1 MKCEKI
7 SIHMTHF
14 TSQVLVKDGQEVY
27 DFFFLSVFI
36 LIIQNLPF
44 QIQVLGG
51 STGGWESLAYAVFYP
66 EKINYAAVACPDPVS
81 FTQFVTTNIYRDK
94 NMFYYDSPFKRTL
107 KPGMSLIRI
116 TRKALENQHSNE
128 HSIVT

>member
-1 MKCEKI
+1 MEGVDSVCREEI
-7 SIHMTHF
+7 SRYVLVVFDSEMYEESLIHMTHF
-14 TSQVLVKDGQEVY
+14 TGIGEGWARG
-27 DFFFLSVFI
+27 
-36 LIIQNLPF
+36 
-44 QIQVLGG
+44 VLGG

-107 KPGMSLIRI
+107 KPRYSRLVQWPR
-116 TRKALENQHSNE
+116 RASRNLHSDLR
-128 HSIVT
+128 

>member
-1 MKCEKI
+1 MRNLI
-7 SIHMTHF
+7 RMTHF
-14 TSQVLVKDGQEVY
+14 TGIGEGWARG
-27 DFFFLSVFI
+27 
-36 LIIQNLPF
+36 
-44 QIQVLGG
+44 VLGG

-107 KPGMSLIRI
+107 KPGMSYESPQIGLTRI
-116 TRKALENQHSNE
+116 TRKALENQHS
-128 HSIVT
+128 IVT